1 MLSLSKIFCGL
12 IGVPNDKVNLYY
24 LEEYDIEPDDE
35 QWEEITGPYSSGD
48 YPSMYWRHA
57 ENGCVLE
64 YSDVGLFDW
73 DTDEFAEHDWVA
85 ISADPMAVA
94 IRQVVGINEN

>member
-1 MLSLSKIFCGL
+1 MLSLSRIFCGL
-12 IGVPNDKVNLYY
+12 VGVANEKVNSYY
-24 LEEYDIEPDDE
+24 IQQHDIKADDE

-57 ENGCVLE
+57 EEGCVLE

-73 DTDEFAEHDWVA
+73 DDNNFGEHDWVA

-94 IRQVVGINEN
+94 IRHVVGMNEK